1 MLINQVD
8 HLGVF
13 YTETTGVNV
22 ENDRIVTAYIGVM
35 DRSGT
40 LVETY
45 EWLIDPGIPIPE
57 GAAAVHG
64 VSTEKAQADGV
75 PAREGVTG
83 IVIKLREL
91 VARGIPLVAFNGRY
105 DMTITDR
112 EARRHGIDP
121 VLQFHLID
129 PFVIDKH
136 QDPYR
141 KGKRK
146 LTDVARHY
154 GFELENAHT
163 ADADAIMA
171 GRVAWKL
178 IDDAAAR
185 AGLNTL
191 DQLHLA
197 QVSWAREQAVGLES
211 HFRRV
216 GKVND
221 DGTPIVIEKEWP
233 VTFVPD
239 EVPLDDELMFV

>member
-1 MLINQVD
+1 MLINQVE

-13 YTETTGVNV
+13 DTETTGVDV

-35 DRSGT
+35 DRSGA
-40 LVETY
+40 LIEKF

-64 VSTEKAQADGV
+64 VTTEKAQADGV
-75 PAREGVTG
+75 PALAGVTG
-83 IVIKLREL
+83 IVTKLREL
-91 VARGIPLVAFNGRY
+91 VGRGVPIVAFNGRY

-112 EARRHGIDP
+112 EARRHGIEP
-121 VLQFHLID
+121 LLHFHLID
-129 PFVIDKH
+129 PFVIDKQ

-154 GFELENAHT
+154 GYELENAHT

-171 GRVAWKL
+171 GLVAWKL
-178 IDDAAAR
+178 IDDTATK
-185 AGLNTL
+185 AGLTTL
-191 DQLHLA
+191 DQLHAA
-197 QVSWAREQAVGLES
+197 QIAWAREQATGLES
-211 HFRRV
+211 YFRRV
-216 GKVND
+216 GKLND

-233 VTFVPD
+233 VVFVPNEVVD
-239 EVPLDDELMFV
+239 EELVFV

>member
-1 MLINQVD
+1 VLINQVE

-13 YTETTGVNV
+13 DTETTGVDT

-35 DRSGT
+35 DRTGT
-40 LVETY
+40 LVETF
-45 EWLIDPGIPIPE
+45 EWLINPGIPIPE

-64 VSTEKAQADGV
+64 VTTEKAQADGV
-75 PAREGVTG
+75 AALDGVTG
-83 IVIKLREL
+83 IVAKLREL
-91 VARGIPLVAFNGRY
+91 VERGIPLVAFNGRY

-121 VLQFHLID
+121 LLHFHLID
-129 PFVIDKH
+129 PFVIDRQVDK
-136 QDPYR
+136 YR

-178 IDDAAAR
+178 IEDTATKYRLTSLDELHAAQ
-185 AGLNTL
+185 AG
-191 DQLHLA
+191 
-197 QVSWAREQAVGLES
+197 WAREQGVSLES

-216 GKVND
+216 GKLND

-233 VTFVPD
+233 VVFVPD
-239 EVPLDDELMFV
+239 EVVDEELVFV

>member
-8 HLGVF
+8 YLGVF
-13 YTETTGVNV
+13 DTETTGVDV

-35 DRSGT
+35 NRAGD
-40 LVETY
+40 LVETF
-45 EWLIDPGIPIPE
+45 EWLIDPGIPIPD

-64 VSTEKAQADGV
+64 VSTEKAQADGI
-75 PAREGVTG
+75 AALDGVTS
-83 IVIKLREL
+83 IVSKLREL
-91 VARGIPLVAFNGRY
+91 VSRGIPIVAFNGRY

-121 VLQFHLID
+121 LLNFHLID
-129 PFVIDKH
+129 PFVIDK
-136 QDPYR
+136 QVDPYR

-178 IDDAAAR
+178 LDDTAAK
-185 AGLNTL
+185 AGLSTVGE
-191 DQLHLA
+191 LHTV

-211 HFRRV
+211 YFRRV
-216 GKVND
+216 GKLND

-233 VTFVPD
+233 VTFVPNEVID
-239 EVPLDDELMFV
+239 EELMFV